1 MKKNDNFC
9 SGCGKTLEKGQ
20 LFCPNCGKKVNVNEE
35 KETKI
40 LEKSNQE
47 EKKIEAVENSTNNKK
62 VKVGDIIRYV
72 IGGFLC
78 LIEIPSLFQSNTFLN
93 SLLWILF
100 GFSLFPFTYR
110 KFLLNKIKNVRM
122 FKAIQIIIPVAIYI
136 VMVVL
141 TNMGVIGEDIYG
153 GSSENQ
159 NTTENSVQKIVR
171 IVNRNLSTPNQEIEK
186 YELNSE
192 TGRYDFKIKST
203 NNSYTPYTCAEDSQ
217 TLAKKLAG
225 STGIESIQIQCLNN
239 GKTVYY
245 VKIGNIETLTSEN
258 INDNIKYFDENNN
271 EVNTNIDTLK
281 ANVVNDYKKSCNTY
295 NYKDVL
301 RIPEEYQGKNA
312 YWFGEIIQVVSKS
325 KNYSVFRIDVSCE
338 KYKYIDGYTCSDTV
352 YVTYYGADSFIENDM
367 VKMWGEMNGTETY
380 TTILGASVTI
390 PKFTAKYMELQ

>member
-1 MKKNDNFC
+1 MAKNSNFC
-9 SGCGKTLEKGQ
+9 SGCGNGIKKGQ
-20 LFCPNCGKKVNVNEE
+20 LFCSNCGKKLKSIDENE
-35 KETKI
+35 TNI
-40 LEKSNQE
+40 LEESNRD
-47 EKKIEAVENSTNNKK
+47 EKKIEVVENNKNSQK
-62 VKVGDIIRYV
+62 IKVGDIIRYV

-78 LIEIPSLFQSNTFLN
+78 LIEMPSLFQSNTFLN

-100 GFSLFPFTYR
+100 AISLFPFPYR
-110 KFLLNKIKNVRM
+110 KILFGKVKSVKV

-136 VMVVL
+136 VMVIL
-141 TNMGVIGEDIYG
+141 TNIGVIGEDIYG
-153 GSSENQ
+153 GSSESQ

-171 IVNRNLSTPNQEIEK
+171 IVNHNLSTPNQEIEK

-192 TGRYDFKIKST
+192 TGKYDFKIKST
-203 NNSYTPYTCAEDSQ
+203 DNSYTPYTCAEDSQ

-225 STGIESIQIQCLNN
+225 SSGIESIKIQCLNN

-281 ANVVNDYKKSCNTY
+281 SNVINDYKKSCNTY

-301 RIPEEYQGKNA
+301 RAPEEYQGKNA

-352 YVTYYGADSFIENDM
+352 YVTYYGSDSFIENDM